1 MTAPASPLRLLAG
14 AIVFLAAGLIA
25 LFVQVAP
32 ISQIPA
38 DWRPDL
44 VWCVL
49 AFFAL
54 RAPRAAPLLL
64 VALLLLARDALTGA
78 PPGAGALAL
87 LLAFEGLRLWAG
99 ARPARPPLLSEAI
112 AATGFHAGALA
123 LQWLLLAAVF
133 APTPDLDALARHLA
147 ATALALPLVAA
158 LLRGGLGLGRPDR
171 GAEAPA

>member
-1 MTAPASPLRLLAG
+1 MSAPASPLRALAG
-14 AIVFLAAGLIA
+14 AIVFLAAGLVA
-25 LFVQVAP
+25 LFIQIAP
-32 ISQIPA
+32 VSQIPA

-87 LLAFEGLRLWAG
+87 LLAFEGLRLWARS
-99 ARPARPPLLSEAI
+99 RPVRPPLLSQAV
-112 AATGFHAGALA
+112 AATGFQAAALA
-123 LQWLLLAAVF
+123 LQWLMLAAVF

-147 ATALALPLVAA
+147 ATALALPIVA
-158 LLRGGLGLGRPDR
+158 LPLRGGFGLGRRPR
-171 GAEAPA
+171 AAETPA